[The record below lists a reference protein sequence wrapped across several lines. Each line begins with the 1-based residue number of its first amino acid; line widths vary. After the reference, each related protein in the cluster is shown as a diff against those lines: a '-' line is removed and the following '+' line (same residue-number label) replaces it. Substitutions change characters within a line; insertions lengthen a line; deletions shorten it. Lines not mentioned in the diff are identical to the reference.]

1 MDETAEWLQKLGLR
15 QYATRFAENGID
27 LSVLPNLT
35 EQDLAGLGVLLGH
48 RLKILRAVTGL
59 ETAKPATGPL
69 GHSQAERR
77 QLTVMFCDLVGS
89 TVLSQR
95 LDPEDYAEVI
105 RNYHETC
112 SRVIQQHGGTIS
124 RFLGDGILAYFGYP
138 QAHEDDAVR
147 ACRAGLSIIDAIF
160 RLNATVAL
168 EVRIACA
175 TGLVLVGDLSGEY
188 FGDARAIMGAT
199 TDFAARLQTIAAP
212 RTLVVSEETHTL
224 LANLFDQIDLGLH
237 DLRGIE
243 TPVRGWRV
251 LSERVHESR
260 FSARLFGR
268 TSDFVGRQHEVDTLL
283 ASWSAARSGS
293 GQIVVVQGEPGIGKS
308 RLVHVLRELI
318 AAQPSMSLI
327 YQCSPDRTSS
337 ALYPVIAQI
346 EYAANITISD
356 SPTNKLGKLEA
367 LFGAPDSELLVPI
380 AELMAIPSAG
390 EYTPAALSPQER
402 KRRMLQALV
411 DWLKD
416 LTTIRPVLLLIE
428 DAHWIDP
435 TTEEFISFAIP
446 RLLGKAILIVIT
458 TRQDTTAAVSY
469 PNATNLIL
477 SPLAEDECARLV
489 QGLARGKLLPES
501 VIKLIMAQTEGVP
514 LFLEELTKAVIGS
527 ELLREREHDFVLTAG
542 PPSLSIPSTLRDLLM
557 ARLDLLRSSK
567 DMAQLAAVIGRS
579 FSYELISQ
587 VAASHKERVDA
598 ALQELA
604 EADLLIVAGKGPNAT
619 YTFKHALIHDAA
631 YETLLHSKRRLLH
644 GTVAAVLDAS
654 FPDLANAQPELLA
667 HHLTS
672 ADKFAAAARQ
682 WHRAGILATER
693 SANQEAVIHFEN
705 ALAML
710 ERIQLDQRERRLE
723 LDILIRLAGALRT
736 TRGYAAVEIGN
747 VTRRAL
753 DLARHLGSNV
763 SSLQALNGLYSFHLV
778 RSEYALAEEV
788 GQELLEE
795 AIRSEDAT
803 YTMIGY
809 RAVGAVSFHLGRL
822 KKAEENL
829 QRALNLY
836 DVQRHVYLT
845 TLYGSDHGETCACFL
860 SLTKWVLG
868 AEQEAI
874 ALQSWGVDHASTI
887 HHAHSVAQAYAY
899 RSFLFCLCGD
909 PERIEADGHS
919 ALRISAEHGLTLMDG
934 FARCTLAVAQAIRAP
949 SIDRAAALGQAMDGL
964 HAIAPDALQPFF
976 ISVAARVHDRLG
988 MTTKGRDLI
997 HKADAIM
1004 QRTGERW
1011 AEAEV
1016 RRVESLLLANSGQ
1029 LAAAERCLRDS
1040 LTIAQA
1046 QSAAGW
1052 IVRIAP
1058 DLSALLER
1066 TGRVDEAR
1074 AFATTHPIAS
1084 S

>member
-1 MDETAEWLQKLGLR
+1 
-15 QYATRFAENGID
+15 
-27 LSVLPNLT
+27 
-35 EQDLAGLGVLLGH
+35 
-48 RLKILRAVTGL
+48 
-59 ETAKPATGPL
+59 
-69 GHSQAERR
+69 
-77 QLTVMFCDLVGS
+77 
-89 TVLSQR
+89 
-95 LDPEDYAEVI
+95 
-105 RNYHETC
+105 
-112 SRVIQQHGGTIS
+112 
-124 RFLGDGILAYFGYP
+124 
-138 QAHEDDAVR
+138 
-147 ACRAGLSIIDAIF
+147 
-160 RLNATVAL
+160 
-168 EVRIACA
+168 
-175 TGLVLVGDLSGEY
+175 
-188 FGDARAIMGAT
+188 
-199 TDFAARLQTIAAP
+199 
-212 RTLVVSEETHTL
+212 
-224 LANLFDQIDLGLH
+224 
-237 DLRGIE
+237 
-243 TPVRGWRV
+243 
-251 LSERVHESR
+251 
-260 FSARLFGR
+260 
-268 TSDFVGRQHEVDTLL
+268 
-283 ASWSAARSGS
+283 
-293 GQIVVVQGEPGIGKS
+293 
-308 RLVHVLRELI
+308 
-318 AAQPSMSLI
+318 
-327 YQCSPDRTSS
+327 
-337 ALYPVIAQI
+337 
-346 EYAANITISD
+346 
-356 SPTNKLGKLEA
+356 
-367 LFGAPDSELLVPI
+367 
-380 AELMAIPSAG
+380 
-390 EYTPAALSPQER
+390 
-402 KRRMLQALV
+402 
-411 DWLKD
+411 
-416 LTTIRPVLLLIE
+416 
-428 DAHWIDP
+428 
-435 TTEEFISFAIP
+435 
-446 RLLGKAILIVIT
+446 
-458 TRQDTTAAVSY
+458 
-469 PNATNLIL
+469 
-477 SPLAEDECARLV
+477 
-489 QGLARGKLLPES
+489 
-501 VIKLIMAQTEGVP
+501 
-514 LFLEELTKAVIGS
+514 
-527 ELLREREHDFVLTAG
+527 
-542 PPSLSIPSTLRDLLM
+542 
-557 ARLDLLRSSK
+557 
-567 DMAQLAAVIGRS
+567 MAQLAAVIGRS

-654 FPDLANAQPELLA
+654 FPDLVNAQPELLA